1 MAGGRIYAPAE
12 NGKVFV
18 LNASPEY
25 ELLATNQLD
34 DSIIASPATA
44 DGLLLIRGKTHLY
57 AFGKYQPPAR

>member
-1 MAGGRIYAPAE
+1 
-12 NGKVFV
+12 
-18 LNASPEY
+18 
-25 ELLATNQLD
+25 LD